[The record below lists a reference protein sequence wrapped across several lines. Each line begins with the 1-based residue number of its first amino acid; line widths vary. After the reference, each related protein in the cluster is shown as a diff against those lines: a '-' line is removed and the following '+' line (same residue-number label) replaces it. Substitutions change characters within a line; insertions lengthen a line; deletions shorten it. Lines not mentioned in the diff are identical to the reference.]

1 MCQVPES
8 EAVKLWSAATC
19 VAACF
24 PGGGGGGAFQSC
36 MCGEVISN
44 LEGGALR
51 ISRWDTDLLE
61 KYFPYRDTS
70 RV

>member
-1 MCQVPES
+1 
-8 EAVKLWSAATC
+8 
-19 VAACF
+19 
-24 PGGGGGGAFQSC
+24 

-44 LEGGALR
+44 LEGGALS